1 MKPPIGGFFIIFIV
15 SNMFLIGELMD
26 NSFITKE
33 LGERNPYPKELYE
46 VSMKFTMAFYYCEE
60 HFFSRYCSIRES
72 DTYSSRILS
81 IVEDECSPVII
92 DTFKYFQGRYME
104 GEMAR
109 HRLHALTMQEE
120 GGDLTGYAESIYR
133 YLENADGNIHAML
146 TVCLMV
152 IIRLRHNLLHANKYE
167 AMIGEP
173 EEQKVLLNR
182 GYLLLSS
189 LLFARNTKLAV

>member
-1 MKPPIGGFFIIFIV
+1 
-15 SNMFLIGELMD
+15 MFLIGELMD

-46 VSMKFTMAFYYCEE
+46 ISMKFTMAFYYCED
-60 HFFSRYCSIRES
+60 HFFSRRCSIRES
-72 DTYSSRILS
+72 DTYSNRILS
-81 IVEDECSPVII
+81 IVEDECSPVITE
-92 DTFKYFQGRYME
+92 TFKFFQGRYME

-109 HRLHALTMQEE
+109 HRLYALTMQEE
-120 GGDLTGYAESIYR
+120 GGDLTGLAEAIYR
-133 YLENADGNIHAML
+133 NLENSDGDIHAML
-146 TVCLMV
+146 SVCLKV

-173 EEQKVLLNR
+173 EEQKILINR
-182 GYLLLSS
+182 GYMLLSS